1 MSIEV
6 KHLSYVYSKG
16 SPFEK
21 TALDDVS
28 FKIDDGEFIA
38 VIGQTGSGKSTLIQ
52 HLNSLLVPTEG
63 SVYVDGTDIF
73 ENKSALKDIR
83 AKVGVVF
90 QYPEH
95 QLFEE
100 TVYKDIAFGPINLG
114 FNDDDT
120 KRLVE
125 ESLDFV
131 GLDEDI
137 LQKSPFDLSGGQK
150 RRVAIAGI
158 LAMNPRVLI
167 LDEPTAGLD
176 PAAKNDLLSR
186 LKLLHDSKKITIIIV
201 SHSMEDVAQT
211 VQKVMVMHNAKL
223 VAYDTVSAIFS
234 NTDMLRDAGLDIP
247 QITSVMK
254 KLKLQNIDIN
264 TNVFTVE
271 KAADVLYNYITEGA

>member
-52 HLNSLLVPTEG
+52 HLNGLLVPTEG

-158 LAMNPRVLI
+158 LAMNPKVLI

-254 KLKLQNIDIN
+254 RLKLQNIDIN

>member
-52 HLNSLLVPTEG
+52 HLNGLLVPTEG

-114 FNDDDT
+114 FNDGDT

-158 LAMNPRVLI
+158 LAMNPKVLI

>member
-52 HLNSLLVPTEG
+52 HLNGLLVPTEG
-63 SVYVDGTDIF
+63 SVYVDGTNIF

-158 LAMNPRVLI
+158 LAMNPKVLI

-254 KLKLQNIDIN
+254 MLKLQNIDIN

>member
-1 MSIEV
+1 M
-6 KHLSYVYSKG
+6 
-16 SPFEK
+16 
-21 TALDDVS
+21 
-28 FKIDDGEFIA
+28 
-38 VIGQTGSGKSTLIQ
+38 
-52 HLNSLLVPTEG
+52 
-63 SVYVDGTDIF
+63 
-73 ENKSALKDIR
+73 
-83 AKVGVVF
+83 VF

-158 LAMNPRVLI
+158 LAMNPKVLI